1 MFNEWNIGHYWSQ
14 SAYFPNVLD
23 FFLSLR
29 LHPDSKSIS
38 YFHSRCDISPKP
50 NPWDQNRRHFR
61 RITRLAKIILLSRCL
76 GHHCQSQSRPISS
89 QLCKMFFTS
98 CFPIDKLDGNCER
111 KDLNEK
117 HGVMFVNKASR
128 SLIGQFRQGPLCRAI
143 WLIKPNFGYRNHTC
157 NKTRSRGGALV
168 YARV

>member
-1 MFNEWNIGHYWSQ
+1 MSVLFHVQRVEYWPLLVAIRIFSKC
-14 SAYFPNVLD
+14 PRL
-23 FFLSLR
+23 FFIPPITSRFEVNLA
-29 LHPDSKSIS
+29 
-38 YFHSRCDISPKP
+38 RCDISPKP

-143 WLIKPNFGYRNHTC
+143 
-157 NKTRSRGGALV
+157 
-168 YARV
+168 